1 MERTKTEMTMQN
13 NPLTFQITSGTVGA
27 STTRGLPG
35 LRASEVIGVKGGFVF
50 RAYWPELLG
59 YREVRGAPSGV
70 DTARASFY
78 ARKPK
83 PSKY

>member
-1 MERTKTEMTMQN
+1 MKMQN
-13 NPLTFQITSGTVGA
+13 NPLTFQYASGRLGS

-35 LRASEVIGVKGGFVF
+35 LRASKDLARKGVSYL
-50 RAYWPELLG
+50 RTIWSELPG

-78 ARKPK
+78 ARNPK
-83 PSKY
+83 PSKH